1 MAGQKRVNLG
11 ANFRPLHA
19 FSLPAR
25 AIPASISALLHP
37 LMKRRLFYFTSVAAL
52 ALSVGLTPFLT
63 GAESAKPKPLR
74 VLLVTGGC
82 CHDYAK
88 QRLILAEGLSAR
100 ANIEVEF
107 AHTDDKSTKASF
119 DIYNK
124 ADWAKNY
131 DVVIHDECSADV
143 KQQPYVDNILNA
155 HKDGVPAVNLH
166 CAMHSYRVGNFRDPV
181 QSGSPDALWFDLI
194 GLQSNGHGPQEPIAI
209 TFTDKNHPITKGLG
223 DWTTIKEELYNN
235 IKILTAHPLASGKQ
249 TVKNKD
255 GTTKDVET
263 VVAWTNEYG
272 PKKTRTFSTTI
283 GHNNETVGDAR
294 YLDLVTRGVLWSA
307 GKLGDDGK
315 PVAGYEAKQ
324 K

>member
-1 MAGQKRVNLG
+1 
-11 ANFRPLHA
+11 
-19 FSLPAR
+19 
-25 AIPASISALLHP
+25 
-37 LMKRRLFYFTSVAAL
+37 MKRRLFHITSIAAL
-52 ALSVGLTPFLT
+52 ALSVGLAPFLT

-181 QSGSPDALWFDLI
+181 QSGSPDAC
-194 GLQSNGHGPQEPIAI
+194 GL
-209 TFTDKNHPITKGLG
+209 T
-223 DWTTIKEELYNN
+223 
-235 IKILTAHPLASGKQ
+235 
-249 TVKNKD
+249 
-255 GTTKDVET
+255 
-263 VVAWTNEYG
+263 
-272 PKKTRTFSTTI
+272 
-283 GHNNETVGDAR
+283 
-294 YLDLVTRGVLWSA
+294 
-307 GKLGDDGK
+307 
-315 PVAGYEAKQ
+315 
-324 K
+324 